1 MAKKFKEWFGREVAE
16 ELAPK
21 FAKAVKDFDEK
32 GFVSY
37 IDERT
42 EPEEMSGR
50 LDIVAD
56 AIEKYVSGDYGQAL
70 GVLEQILG
78 PKLEKEEGMFTEGWW
93 LWPVG
98 RYVERHALENPNKSY
113 AFICELT
120 QRFTGE
126 FAIRPLLKEQ
136 SKETL
141 EVMQKWSKDES
152 VHVRRLA
159 SEGIRI
165 RLPWGEKVYVYK
177 KYLAEYQE
185 IWENL
190 KSDKS
195 KFVQKSVANGINDL
209 IKEDRDLGLK
219 ILKEWLEDD
228 PSKETKWIV
237 KHALRWL
244 EKKGDKEAIALREN
258 L

>member
-1 MAKKFKEWFGREVAE
+1 MSKKFKEWFGCEVAE

-21 FAKAVKDFDEK
+21 FAKVVKDFDEK
-32 GFVSY
+32 GFISY
-37 IDERT
+37 IGERA
-42 EPEEMSGR
+42 EGEEMSGR
-50 LDIVAD
+50 LDIVID
-56 AIEKYVSGDYGQAL
+56 AIEKYVSEDYLTVL
-70 GVLEQILG
+70 GILEQILG

-98 RYVERHALENPNKSY
+98 RYVERHALESLEKSY
-113 AFICELT
+113 TFIYELT

-126 FAIRPLLKEQ
+126 FAIRPLLKDHPKQ
-136 SKETL
+136 TLDILKE
-141 EVMQKWSKDES
+141 WSRDES

-159 SEGIRI
+159 SEGMRS
-165 RLPWGEKVYVYK
+165 RLPWGEKVYVYG
-177 KYLAEYQE
+177 EYGKE
-185 IWENL
+185 CREVWNNL

-209 IKEDRDLGLK
+209 IKEDRDKGMELLK
-219 ILKEWLEDD
+219 DWLADE
-228 PSKETKWIV
+228 PTKETKWIV

-244 EKKGDKEAIALREN
+244 VKQEDAEAIALREN